1 MWTFFHKLGSPP
13 WLYRIAGII
22 LRWLLPVAVLGLL
35 VGATWGLL
43 YTAPDF
49 RQGNSY
55 RIIYIHVPAA
65 VVALAGYYV
74 MAIAGADHLIWKMKI
89 ADMAMMAAAPVGAA
103 LTFIALV
110 TGSIWGKP
118 TWGAWWVWDARIT
131 SMLIL
136 LFLYLGVIAL
146 YEAYDNKAAASRACA
161 VLSLVG
167 TVNIPIIYKSVDWW
181 YSLHQ
186 PASIKFTGES
196 TIDPSMLWPLLRVH
210 RVLLCPVHLRAAGQH
225 ACRHPQARA
234 THRLGAAPG
243 RGDRLMYFESL
254 SAALAM
260 NGHGAYVW
268 SAYAIT
274 AFVLLQL
281 MLAPRRGRRRLL
293 RELRADSA
301 GSRRCARTQTRR
313 SILMAC
319 IPFVAAPLG
328 GAEYRA
334 FLQCRGRARGLRAAR
349 QHQPVLSAR
358 GGGRRR
364 GAAGHADPRRRHGRR
379 WQRSACR

>member
-13 WLYRIAGII
+13 WLYRISGII
-22 LRWLLPVAVLGLL
+22 LRWLVPAAVLGLM

-74 MAIAGADHLIWKMKI
+74 MAIAGAVHLIWKMKI

-196 TIDPSMLWPLLRVH
+196 TIDSSMLWPLLVCIVSFYALFTCALLGNIRVAI
-210 RVLLCPVHLRAAGQH
+210 LR
-225 ACRHPQARA
+225 RER
-234 THRLGAAPG
+234 R
-243 RGDRLMYFESL
+243 
-254 SAALAM
+254 
-260 NGHGAYVW
+260 
-268 SAYAIT
+268 T
-274 AFVLLQL
+274 AWV
-281 MLAPRRGRRRLL
+281 RRLAA
-293 RELRADSA
+293 EA
-301 GSRRCARTQTRR
+301 G
-313 SILMAC
+313 
-319 IPFVAAPLG
+319 
-328 GAEYRA
+328 
-334 FLQCRGRARGLRAAR
+334 
-349 QHQPVLSAR
+349 
-358 GGGRRR
+358 
-364 GAAGHADPRRRHGRR
+364 
-379 WQRSACR
+379 